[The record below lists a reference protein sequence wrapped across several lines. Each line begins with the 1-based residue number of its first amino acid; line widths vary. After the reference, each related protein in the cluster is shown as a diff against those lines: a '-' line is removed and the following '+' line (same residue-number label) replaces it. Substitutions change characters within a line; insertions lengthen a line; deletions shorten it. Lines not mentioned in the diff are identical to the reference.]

1 MASPDLVGATVSSRY
16 RIVGL
21 LGEGGMGAVYE
32 ATHLALGKRVV
43 IKTLRGEH
51 NSEPRFRARFVQEAR
66 ATSSIEHPNIVKVHD
81 VGVHDERLLYY
92 VMEYLEGEDLSDT
105 LLREGRLAWPRVR
118 RIGLHLCAGLAA
130 AHAKRIVHRDLKP
143 SNCFR
148 ITFGEDEDY
157 IKILDFGLAK
167 IVESANSQSHR
178 IGRIDLSKLEPI
190 DNDRWRLTETGQV
203 FGTMAYMSPEHLF
216 GERVDHRTDIY
227 ALGVILYEM
236 LTGRTPFVVGD
247 NPGQFV
253 HSLRTDPPLPP
264 SHYVPEANI
273 PPGLDQLI
281 LRALAKKPRDR
292 YCSTSEMMGALM
304 QVREGR
310 CLRPLAQPPRPS
322 ARPGLV
328 EATKRRLVGAGTR
341 LRAMASARTPVGK
354 AAVGLA
360 AAGVIGAAALALP
373 SEPSAQPPIARPE
386 TTALAGLAAATP
398 LPGLPATR
406 RELADEEPASEPA
419 SAPMNA
425 DGTSNDWLPLEA
437 LPPGPSGPLPVAKQL
452 LLNIDHCRIA
462 ADDFASIMPEL
473 LERAEVP
480 RTNHRWEIP
489 VKVEIRG
496 SQLKAKPQPG
506 TRGLRRHYSA
516 ALAETIEAH
525 VGVAAQ
531 VEGCRRRTITVF
543 F

>member
-1 MASPDLVGATVSSRY
+1 MSTPDLVGANVSSRY
-16 RIVGL
+16 QIVSL

-51 NSEPRFRARFVQEAR
+51 NNDPRFRARFVQEAR
-66 ATSSIEHPNIVKVHD
+66 ATSSIEHANIVKVHD
-81 VGVHDERLLYY
+81 VGVHDERHLYY

-148 ITFGEDEDY
+148 ISFGEDEDF

-167 IVESANSQSHR
+167 IVESASSQSHR

-190 DNDRWRLTETGQV
+190 DNNRWRLTETGQV

-227 ALGVILYEM
+227 ATGVILYEL
-236 LTGRTPFVVGD
+236 LTGRTPFVLDD
-247 NPGQFV
+247 NPGQFI
-253 HSLRTDPPLPP
+253 HSLRTDSPLPP

-292 YCSTSEMMGALM
+292 YASMAEMMGALM

-310 CLRPLAQPPRPS
+310 SLRPLAQPPRPS
-322 ARPGLV
+322 VRPGLV
-328 EATKRRLVGAGTR
+328 EAARRRLVGAGTR
-341 LRAMASARTPVGK
+341 LRAMTSGGV
-354 AAVGLA
+354 AAGLA
-360 AAGVIGAAALALP
+360 VAGVIGAAALALP
-373 SEPSAQPPIARPE
+373 SEPSAQPPIVRPE
-386 TTALAGLAAATP
+386 ATVLAGVAPAAP
-398 LPGLPATR
+398 R
-406 RELADEEPASEPA
+406 REVPAARLEVAREEPA

-425 DGTSNDWLPLEA
+425 DGADNEAAALEA
-437 LPPGPSGPLPVAKQL
+437 LPPGPSGPLPLAKEL

-473 LERAEVP
+473 LARADVP
-480 RTNHRWEIP
+480 RQSHRWEIP
-489 VKVEIRG
+489 VRVEIRG
-496 SQLKAKPQPG
+496 AQLKAKPQPG
-506 TRGLRRHYSA
+506 TRGLRRRYSV
-516 ALAETIEAH
+516 ALAELIDAH
-525 VGVAAQ
+525 VGVAEK
-531 VEGCRRRTITVF
+531 VENCRRRVITIF